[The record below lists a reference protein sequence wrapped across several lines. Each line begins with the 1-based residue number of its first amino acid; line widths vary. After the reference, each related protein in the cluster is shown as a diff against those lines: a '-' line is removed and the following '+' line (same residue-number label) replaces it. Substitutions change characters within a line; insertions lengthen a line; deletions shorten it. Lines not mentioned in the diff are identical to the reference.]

1 MQWLYACDIQKNLD
15 HIVKNFPIEEIKKDS
30 ERNYALDLL
39 EAFDEHR
46 KSIDELLN
54 ALSHSWPLDRMSKV
68 DLALLRLATTE
79 IFYLEDIP
87 TEVSINEAMELSKR
101 YSTEESTAFING
113 ILGSVAERKD
123 EQA

>member
-1 MQWLYACDIQKNLD
+1 MQWLYACEIQKNLD
-15 HIVKNFPIEEIKKDS
+15 QSAKNFPIGEIKKES
-30 ERNYALDLL
+30 EKNYALDLL
-39 EAFDEHR
+39 EAFDEH
-46 KSIDELLN
+46 KEFIDELLDK
-54 ALSHSWPLDRMSKV
+54 LSHSWPLDRMGKV